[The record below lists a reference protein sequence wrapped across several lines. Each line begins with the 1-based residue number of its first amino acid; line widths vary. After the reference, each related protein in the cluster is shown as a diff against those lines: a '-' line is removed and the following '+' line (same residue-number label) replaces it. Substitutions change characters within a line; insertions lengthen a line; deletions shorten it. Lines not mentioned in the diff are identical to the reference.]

1 MADSL
6 FSPSWYRVAELKPRL
21 RSHAEIHRHSYRDE
35 VWYVLQDHL
44 SGTFHRFSEGAN
56 RIIGLM
62 DGERTVDRIWQLATE
77 ELGDDA
83 PTQEEMIR
91 LLAQLHSVDVLQ
103 SEVSPDS
110 AELFGRY
117 RRQERA
123 LIQQKIWSPLALRF
137 KLFDPERFL
146 TRTLPFVRPL
156 FGVVGLLVWLGVVA
170 AGVVLAGMHWSEL
183 TSDVAD
189 RVLAPQN
196 LVLLWLT
203 YPLIKVF
210 HELGHA
216 YATKVWGGEV
226 HEIGVMLLVFMPVP
240 YVDASAASAFREKH
254 RRMVVGA
261 IGIMVELLLAALALI
276 VWTNAEYGVVRAIC
290 FNIMLIGGVS
300 TLFFNGNP
308 LLRFDGYYVF
318 TDLIEIP
325 NLGKRSG
332 EYVGYLVQRYAFK
345 SASVVSPATSESER
359 KWLFVYGAAS
369 FVYRIL
375 IAATIIWFVSAKF
388 FFIGIVLA
396 IWAAV
401 TMVFLPVYKSFKY
414 LATSPRLAD
423 ERPRAWLVAGG
434 LVVGLVV
441 FLGVVPAPNR
451 TRAEGVVWLAE
462 QAYVRAGTD
471 CFVRAFEAPP
481 DSFVAAKQPLLRCED
496 PLLNARAAAL
506 EARLRELEALFAEQR
521 RDDRVAAGI
530 TQEEIAAVE
539 ADLLDMRSRIAALG
553 IDSPLDGQFVVPRSS
568 DLVDRFV
575 SRGQVLG
582 YVIDQAPMRV
592 RVAVRESDVGLLR
605 EHIEDVHVRFADRL
619 DTDVEARVMREV
631 PGGSNVLPSAV
642 LGKQGGG
649 AIDVDPRDP
658 QHRATFVR
666 IFEYDLELPAQ
677 LDRSPAGTR
686 VYVRFGHGS
695 VPLAF
700 QWYRSARQVFLGR
713 FGV

>member
-6 FSPSWYRVAELKPRL
+6 FSPSWYRVADLKPRL

-56 RIIGLM
+56 HVIGLM

-117 RRQERA
+117 RRQARA
-123 LIQQKIWSPLALRF
+123 LMRQKLWSPLAVRF

-146 TRTLPFVRPL
+146 TRTLPLVRPL
-156 FGVVGLLVWLGVVA
+156 FGAFGFLAWLGIVVA
-170 AGVVLAGMHWSEL
+170 GAVLMGMHWSEL

-196 LVLLWLT
+196 LLLLWLI
-203 YPLIKVF
+203 YPVVKAF

-254 RRMVVGA
+254 RRIVVGA
-261 IGIMVELLLAALALI
+261 MGIMVELLLAALALI
-276 VWTNAEYGVVRAIC
+276 VWVNAEYGVVRAIC
-290 FNIMLIGGVS
+290 YNVMLIGGVS

-318 TDLIEIP
+318 ADLLEIP
-325 NLGKRSG
+325 NLGKRSN
-332 EYVGYLVQRYAFK
+332 EYLGYLVQRHAFK
-345 SASVVSPATSESER
+345 SKAATATATSASER
-359 KWLFVYGAAS
+359 SWLFFYGVAS

-375 IAATIIWFVSAKF
+375 IAATIILFVSAKF
-388 FFIGIVLA
+388 FFIGILLA
-396 IWAAV
+396 IWAAA
-401 TMVFLPVYKSFKY
+401 TMLFLPIYKSLKF
-414 LATSPRLAD
+414 LVTSPRLGE
-423 ERPRAWLVAGG
+423 ERPRALLVTGAFVAAMV
-434 LVVGLVV
+434 LV
-441 FLGVVPAPNR
+441 LGIVPAPNR
-451 TRAEGVVWLAE
+451 TMAEGVVWLPE
-462 QAYVRAGTD
+462 QAHVRAGTD
-471 CFVRAFEAPP
+471 CFVRAFEAQP
-481 DSFVAAKQPLLRCED
+481 DALVATGQPLLRCED

-506 EARLRELEALFAEQR
+506 EARLRELEALLAEQR

-530 TQEEIAAVE
+530 TQEEIAAVQ
-539 ADLLDMRSRIAALG
+539 ADLLDLRERIAALS
-553 IDSPLDGQFVVPRSS
+553 IDSPLDGRFVVPRSS

-575 SRGQVLG
+575 ARGDVLA
-582 YVIDQAPMRV
+582 YVIDEAPMRV

-605 EHIEDVHVRFADRL
+605 ERIEDVRVRLADKL
-619 DTDVEARVMREV
+619 GADVGARVVREV

-649 AIDVDPRDP
+649 SIDVDPRDP
-658 QHRATFVR
+658 QLRATFVR
-666 IFEYDLELPAQ
+666 MFEYDLELPAQ
-677 LDRSPAGTR
+677 VDRSPAGTR
-686 VYVRFGHGS
+686 AYVRFGHGS
-695 VPLAF
+695 VPLAY

>member
-6 FSPSWYRVAELKPRL
+6 FSPSWYRVADLKPRL

-62 DGERTVDRIWQLATE
+62 DGERTVDRIWQLATA

-117 RRQERA
+117 RKQERA
-123 LIQQKIWSPLALRF
+123 LIQQKVFSPLALRF

-156 FGVVGLLVWLGVVA
+156 FSAFGFLVWLGIVA
-170 AGVVLAGMHWSEL
+170 AGAVLAGMHWPEL

-196 LVLLWLT
+196 LLLLWLI
-203 YPLIKVF
+203 YPVIKVF

-261 IGIMVELLLAALALI
+261 IGIMVELLLAAVALI
-276 VWTNAEYGVVRAIC
+276 VWANAEYGVVRAIC
-290 FNIMLIGGVS
+290 FNVMLIGGVS

-318 TDLIEIP
+318 SDLIETP

-332 EYVGYLVQRYAFK
+332 EYVSYLVQRYAFK
-345 SASVVSPATSESER
+345 SKSAVSPATSSSEC
-359 KWLFVYGAAS
+359 KWLFFYGAGS

-375 IAATIIWFVSAKF
+375 IAVTIIWFVSAKF
-388 FFIGIVLA
+388 FFIGILLA
-396 IWAAV
+396 VWAAA
-401 TMVFLPVYKSFKY
+401 TMVFLPVYKSLKF
-414 LATSPRLAD
+414 LAMSPRLAD
-423 ERPRAWLVAGG
+423 ERPRALLVTAG
-434 LVVGLVV
+434 VVVALVV
-441 FLGVVPAPNR
+441 FLGIVPAPNR
-451 TRAEGVVWLAE
+451 TMAEGVVWLPE

-471 CFVRAFEAPP
+471 CFVRALEAPP
-481 DSFVAAKQPLLRCED
+481 DSLVAAGQPLVRCED

-506 EARLRELEALFAEQR
+506 EARVRELEALYADQR

-530 TQEEIAAVE
+530 TQEEIAAVQ
-539 ADLLDMRSRIAALG
+539 ADLLDMRGRIAALG
-553 IDSPLDGQFVVPRSS
+553 IDSPLEGQFVVPRSR
-568 DLVDRFV
+568 DLVDKFV
-575 SRGQVLG
+575 ARGDVLG
-582 YVIDQAPMRV
+582 YVIDQAAMRI
-592 RVAVRESDVGLLR
+592 RVAVREGDVGLLR
-605 EHIEDVHVRFADRL
+605 ERIEDVRVRLADKL
-619 DTDVEARVMREV
+619 DADVEARVMREV

-649 AIDVDPRDP
+649 VIDVDPRDP
-658 QHRATFVR
+658 ERRATFVR

-677 LDRSPAGTR
+677 IDRSPTGTR
-686 VYVRFGHGS
+686 AYVRFGHGS
-695 VPLAF
+695 APIAY
-700 QWYRSARQVFLGR
+700 QWYRRARQVFLGR